1 VSGQPSKKVTV
12 KLNGERLDAA
22 KQKTSRRVANG
33 ESQPIVDRV
42 EVSPRVTV
50 PERGRGRG
58 DDAWERLVQLR
69 ATAAQANKREPV
81 NERVPPYGEDDDEA
95 ENGRRF
101 SPRWLLPR
109 GPVLKA
115 LLTTGG
121 AVSIGLLF
129 GFLVLTVFTQE
140 QLSQSYH
147 AVLNGTVQSLTAQ
160 DVGRNT
166 SSQSPTGPALP
177 AGGEAAGPEVTVS
190 LQLPEQ
196 RYFMAQAGAFQ
207 PDAPAGAAV
216 EPLEKQGLPH
226 MLYHGGDK
234 QYLFAAAA
242 PTRDEILGFA
252 SVLKAK
258 GIEVYVKET
267 VFPEVKRNV
276 SVKRA
281 EEASQHPDMNSF
293 FLTGLQMAR
302 TLASQ
307 SSQVVNSAQAAFPD
321 KEGADLKEQHRRFL
335 EASRAAQIPEDWQPL
350 FTGMVNGLNQAVTAQ
365 EKMAEAV
372 AGKKTDS
379 SESYAWQVQ
388 AGVLAY
394 LENYNKWVQLVPSS

>member
-12 KLNGERLDAA
+12 KLNGERLDAW
-22 KQKTSRRVANG
+22 KQTTRVAIG
-33 ESQPIVDRV
+33 ENQPPVDRV
-42 EVSPRVTV
+42 GVPPRVTA
-50 PERGRGRG
+50 PERGRGRVE
-58 DDAWERLVQLR
+58 DAWERLLQLR
-69 ATAAQANKREPV
+69 ATAAQATKREPV
-81 NERVPPYGEDDDEA
+81 NELVPPYREDDDEA
-95 ENGRRF
+95 QKGKHF
-101 SPRWLLPR
+101 SPGRLLPR

-140 QLSQSYH
+140 QLSQSYQT
-147 AVLNGTVQSLTAQ
+147 VLNGTVQSLTAQ
-160 DVGRNT
+160 DVGQKAP
-166 SSQSPTGPALP
+166 SPSQNGPVLP
-177 AGGEAAGPEVTVS
+177 ASGEAAGTEETVS
-190 LQLPEQ
+190 LELPEQ
-196 RYFMAQAGAFQ
+196 RYFLAQAGAFQ
-207 PDAPAGAAV
+207 PDVPAGAAI

-258 GIEVYVKET
+258 GIEVYVKEMA
-267 VFPEVKRNV
+267 FPEVKRNV

-281 EEASQHPDMNSF
+281 ESATQHPDMNSF

-307 SSQVVNSAQAAFPD
+307 SSQVANSAQPVLPE
-321 KEGADLKEQHRRFL
+321 KVGADLKEQHRRFL
-335 EASRAAQIPEDWQPL
+335 EESRAAQVPEDWQPL

-379 SESYAWQVQ
+379 AESYAWQVQ

-394 LENYNKWVQLVPSS
+394 LENYNKWVQLVQSS